1 MASVLRVDQLQTLS
15 GTPVMEFAN
24 TGQITFSGG
33 LSIPSWTTAERPAT
47 PSVGTIGYN
56 TTNKVTEIYTGPEV
70 GWKDLGTPAIPF
82 QATFLP
88 ILTAPSRTGPTSLGS
103 TYSDSPLN
111 GQVSLSGGQQLWTV
125 PTTGTYRIK
134 AFGAQGGCSSSCRGG
149 GGAVIQGDFELT
161 QGQVI
166 KILVGS
172 SGALSPNDCDTGG
185 GGGTYVIK
193 SPYNTQASILCIAAG
208 GGGASN
214 QSYNTQT
221 CGDRTNL
228 TGNGAG
234 GKDGQSG
241 NAGVNGAGGNAGSNG
256 TAGDRANSGSARGN
270 PGGGFFSGG
279 NSGSSNP
286 GWSETTAGFSYLDG
300 GNGGTANDNTNSF
313 GGFGGGGGGHGNCFI
328 SGGGGGGYNG
338 GGCQIQ
344 YTSRHGGCGGGSY
357 NSGANQINT
366 AGGNFADSG
375 PPNMGKVEVT
385 LL

>member
-15 GTPVMEFAN
+15 GTPIMEFAN
-24 TGQITFSGG
+24 TGEITFSGG
-33 LSIPSWTTAERPAT
+33 LSIPSWTTAERPAN

-56 TTNKVTEIYTGPEV
+56 TTNKVTEVYTGPQV

-88 ILTAPSRTGPTSLGS
+88 VLTSPSRTGPTSLGS
-103 TYSDSPLN
+103 TYADSALN
-111 GQVSLSGGQQLWTV
+111 GQVSLSSGQQLWTV

-134 AFGAQGGCSSSCRGG
+134 AFGAQGGCNSTCRGG
-149 GGAVIQGDFELT
+149 GGAVIQGDFQLT

-214 QSYNTQT
+214 ASYNSQG
-221 CGDRTNL
+221 CGDRTL
-228 TGNGAG
+228 GNTQGSG

-241 NAGVNGAGGNAGSNG
+241 NTALSGDGGAAGTNG
-256 TAGDRANSGSARGN
+256 TAGTRNGTSRGN

-279 NSGSSNP
+279 GSGSSNP
-286 GWSETTAGFSYLDG
+286 TWGETSAGYSYLDG
-300 GNGGTANDNTNSF
+300 GNGGTPNDTTNSF

-338 GGCQIQ
+338 GGCQVQ
-344 YTSRHGGCGGGSY
+344 YTSKHGGCGGGSY
-357 NSGANQINT
+357 NSGTNQINT

>member
-24 TGQITFSGG
+24 TGEITFSGG
-33 LSIPSWTTAERPAT
+33 LSIPSWETAGRPAN
-47 PSVGTIGYN
+47 PSIGTIGYN
-56 TTNKVTEIYTGPEV
+56 TTNKVTEVYTGPEV
-70 GWKDLGTPAIPF
+70 GWKDLGSPAIPF

-88 ILTAPSRTGPTSLGS
+88 ILQSPSRTGPTTLGS
-103 TYSDSPLN
+103 TYADSPLN

-125 PTTGTYRIK
+125 PVTGTYQIK
-134 AFGAQGGCSSSCRGG
+134 AYGAQGGCNSSCRGG
-149 GGAVIQGDFELT
+149 GGATIQGDFELT

-172 SGALSPNDCDTGG
+172 TGALSPNDCDTGG
-185 GGGTYVIK
+185 GGGTYVVK
-193 SPYNTQASILCIAAG
+193 SPYTTSASILCIAAG

-214 QSYNTQT
+214 QGYNTQG
-221 CGDRTNL
+221 CGDRTTEN
-228 TGNGAG
+228 TNGAG

-241 NAGVNGAGGNAGSNG
+241 NTAFSGDGGAAGTNG
-256 TAGDRANSGSARGN
+256 TAGTRNGTSRGN

-279 NSGSSNP
+279 GSGSSNP
-286 GWSETTAGFSYLDG
+286 TWPETSAGFSYLDG
-300 GNGGTANDNTNSF
+300 GNGGTPNDATNSF

-338 GGCQIQ
+338 GGCQVQ
-344 YTSRHGGCGGGSY
+344 YTSKHGGCGGGSY
-357 NSGANQINT
+357 NNGTNQVNVSGANYS
-366 AGGNFADSG
+366 DSG
-375 PPNMGKVEVT
+375 PPNMGKVEVI

>member
-15 GTPVMEFAN
+15 GTPIMEFAN
-24 TGQITFSGG
+24 TGEITFSGG
-33 LSIPSWTTAERPAT
+33 LSIPSWTTAERPEN

-56 TTNKVTEIYTGPEV
+56 TTNKVTEVYTGPDV

-88 ILTAPSRTGPTSLGS
+88 ILTSPNRIGPTSLGS

-125 PTTGTYRIK
+125 PATGTYRIK
-134 AFGAQGGCSSSCRGG
+134 AFGAQGGCNSSCRGG
-149 GGAVIQGDFELT
+149 GGATIQGNFELT

-214 QSYNTQT
+214 QSYNAQT
-221 CGDRTNL
+221 CGDRTTEN
-228 TGNGAG
+228 TNGAG

-241 NAGVNGAGGNAGSNG
+241 NTAFSGDGGAAGTNG
-256 TAGDRANSGSARGN
+256 TAGTRNGTSRGN

-279 NSGSSNP
+279 GSGSSNP
-286 GWSETTAGFSYLDG
+286 TWSETSAGFSYLDG
-300 GNGGTANDNTNSF
+300 GNGGTPNDAANSF

-338 GGCQIQ
+338 GGCQVQ
-344 YTSRHGGCGGGSY
+344 YTSKHGGCGGGSY
-357 NSGANQINT
+357 NSGTNQINT
-366 AGGNFADSG
+366 TGANFADSG